1 MNVFKNL
8 FTKPSAIE
16 MARVELEEAER
27 QRLEAMTSHDYY
39 TSIIEYHTARIK
51 RLTNYLASQK

>member
-1 MNVFKNL
+1 MNVIKNL
-8 FTKPSAIE
+8 FNKPSAIE

-27 QRLEAMTSHDYY
+27 QRLEAQSSHDYY
-39 TSIIEYHTARIK
+39 ANIIEYHNTRIK